1 MQKNEIEI
9 ILLVPKSVPAVT
21 NSEGNLLICR
31 KISHNESRA
40 SLKWAETDF
49 AGMRLD
55 MKFRRFI
62 LEQGPYIS
70 WAVSLA
76 ATLGSLYFSEVMKFT
91 PCTLCWY
98 QRILMYPLVI
108 ILGIAAVRKD
118 YQQAIYV
125 IPLAAI
131 GGSISL
137 FHYLTQK
144 TALFSAVADA
154 CGMIPCNMQYINW
167 LGFITIPFLALTA
180 FVLIILLQI
189 LILSA
194 AKKDR
199 P

>member
-31 KISHNESRA
+31 KISHNESQA

-49 AGMRLD
+49 AEMGFD

-62 LEQGPYIS
+62 LDQGPYLS
-70 WAVSLA
+70 WAVSLV

-118 YQQAIYV
+118 YRQAVYV
-125 IPLAAI
+125 IPMAAV

-144 TALFSAVADA
+144 TSLFSAVADA